1 MLRRLF
7 QATGLLAILA
17 FTGCGLS
24 KVTPVSPDK
33 PATVDSRLIEGIR
46 SDPDHRGL
54 VVSYIGGSCDGP
66 ARLVLTESKTRI
78 DARVAVKQKALPA
91 GTFCDAAG
99 HGRTVKARL
108 AQPIGDRTIWAAGHE
123 YVPFDGARLLEPS
136 TLPPGFTGFAESGIS
151 TKSSAGLGSVVITA
165 TWAMERFEPRSTSAI
180 NVCPASRGYIEVKIG
195 PVGSDHPVDW
205 TKVGTVK
212 IATATA
218 DLYRQG
224 TPKKPG
230 GWAYLWTINHSSVE
244 VGNFAGCER
253 DRLLSRTELLR
264 IAESLRPA

>member
-17 FTGCGLS
+17 LTGCGLS
-24 KVTPVSPDK
+24 NVTPVSPDK
-33 PATVDSRLIEGIR
+33 PGTADRQWIEGIR

-54 VVSYIGGSCDGP
+54 VVNYIGGSCDGP

-78 DARVAVKQKALPA
+78 DARVAVKEKALPR
-91 GTFCDAAG
+91 GVICDAAG
-99 HGRTVKARL
+99 HSRIVKARL
-108 AQPIGDRTIWAAGHE
+108 AQPIGERTIWAAGRE

-136 TLPPGFTGFAESGIS
+136 TLPPGFTGAAESGSS
-151 TKSSAGLGSVVITA
+151 TKSSAASGSVVITT
-165 TWAMERFEPRSTSAI
+165 TWVIGRSEPRSTSAV
-180 NVCPASRGYIEVKIG
+180 NACPATRGYIEVKIG
-195 PVGSDHPVDW
+195 PVGADHPVDW

-212 IATATA
+212 IAAATA

-264 IAESLRPA
+264 VAESLRPA